1 MQSLIF
7 ICLSRSHYDTI
18 QNIEWINVFFISSLK
33 DLALKIMLNNK
44 LSQSL
49 LVSVSLLI
57 LFSSSLQAQPITKDM
72 PEEQHERIQEASSVT
87 PITSVLEILNQRLYK
102 PSELKELLTLI
113 QSFPRPGIGQA
124 QMAEQLNAYGIN
136 AFNQKDYSLAVKL
149 FQRAAKANPAE
160 TSIWCNL
167 AASSLETKDYATAQ
181 SSALQALI
189 LHPYKRDIW
198 KLVQQACAQN
208 NNDTCRQNAEI
219 VLKAMTPSE

>member
-1 MQSLIF
+1 MDK
-7 ICLSRSHYDTI
+7 C
-18 QNIEWINVFFISSLK
+18 FFISSLK

-72 PEEQHERIQEASSVT
+72 LEEQHKRIQEASSVT

-102 PSELKELLTLI
+102 PSELKELLALI

-167 AASSLETKDYATAQ
+167 AASGCKQSGNKGLCDSTVLSSSGSDIASVQKRHLEISSTSLRTKQ
-181 SSALQALI
+181 
-189 LHPYKRDIW
+189 
-198 KLVQQACAQN
+198 
-208 NNDTCRQNAEI
+208 
-219 VLKAMTPSE
+219 

>member
-1 MQSLIF
+1 M
-7 ICLSRSHYDTI
+7 

-72 PEEQHERIQEASSVT
+72 LEEQHKRIQEASSVT

-102 PSELKELLTLI
+102 PSELKELLALI

-149 FQRAAKANPAE
+149 FQRAAKANPAK

>member
-1 MQSLIF
+1 
-7 ICLSRSHYDTI
+7 
-18 QNIEWINVFFISSLK
+18 
-33 DLALKIMLNNK
+33 MLNNK

-49 LVSVSLLI
+49 LVSVCLLT
-57 LFSSSLQAQPITKDM
+57 LFSGSLQAQPITKDI
-72 PEEQHERIQEASSVT
+72 PEEPHERIQQAPSVT

-102 PSELKELLTLI
+102 PSELKELLALI

-167 AASSLETKDYATAQ
+167 AAASLETKDYVTAQ
-181 SSALQALI
+181 SAALQALV
-189 LHPYKRDIW
+189 LHPYHRDTW
-198 KLVQQACAQN
+198 DLMRQACEGTGN
-208 NNDTCRQNAEI
+208 ETCRKNADMI
-219 VLKAMTPSE
+219 FQAMQPTG

>member
-1 MQSLIF
+1 MEKCVF
-7 ICLSRSHYDTI
+7 IK
-18 QNIEWINVFFISSLK
+18 FK
-33 DLALKIMLNNK
+33 DLFKDLTLKIMLNNK

-49 LVSVSLLI
+49 LVSVCLLT
-57 LFSSSLQAQPITKDM
+57 LFTSSLQAQPITKDI
-72 PEEQHERIQEASSVT
+72 PEEPHERIQEASSVT
-87 PITSVLEILNQRLYK
+87 PITSVLEA
-102 PSELKELLTLI
+102 LI

-189 LHPYKRDIW
+189 LHPYKRDI
-198 KLVQQACAQN
+198 
-208 NNDTCRQNAEI
+208 
-219 VLKAMTPSE
+219 

>member
-1 MQSLIF
+1 
-7 ICLSRSHYDTI
+7 
-18 QNIEWINVFFISSLK
+18 
-33 DLALKIMLNNK
+33 MLNNK
-44 LSQSL
+44 LTQSL
-49 LVSVSLLI
+49 LMPVCLLTM
-57 LFSSSLQAQPITKDM
+57 FSGSFQAQASTKDSQNE
-72 PEEQHERIQEASSVT
+72 PLASIQENSSVT

-102 PSELKELLTLI
+102 PSELKELLALI

-167 AASSLETKDYATAQ
+167 AASSLETKNYATAQ

-208 NNDTCRQNAEI
+208 NNVTCRQNAEI

>member
-1 MQSLIF
+1 MF
-7 ICLSRSHYDTI
+7 
-18 QNIEWINVFFISSLK
+18 FFISSLK

-72 PEEQHERIQEASSVT
+72 LEEQHKRIQEASSVT

-102 PSELKELLTLI
+102 PSELKELLALI

-160 TSIWCNL
+160 TPIRCNL

>member
-1 MQSLIF
+1 MDK
-7 ICLSRSHYDTI
+7 C
-18 QNIEWINVFFISSLK
+18 FFISSLK

-72 PEEQHERIQEASSVT
+72 PEEQHERIQQAPSVT

-102 PSELKELLTLI
+102 PSELKELLALI

-167 AASSLETKDYATAQ
+167 AAASLKTKDFATAQ
-181 SSALQALI
+181 SAALQALI

-198 KLVQQACAQN
+198 TLIEQACEQN
-208 NNDTCRQNAEI
+208 NNNTCKQNAEI
-219 VLKAMTPSE
+219 VLKAMSPSS

>member
-1 MQSLIF
+1 MQYLIF
-7 ICLSRSHYDTI
+7 ICFSRSHYDTM

-72 PEEQHERIQEASSVT
+72 LEEQHKRIQEASSVT

-102 PSELKELLTLI
+102 PSELKELLALI
-113 QSFPRPGIGQA
+113 QSFSRPGIGQA

>member
-1 MQSLIF
+1 MPV
-7 ICLSRSHYDTI
+7 CLLT
-18 QNIEWINVFFISSLK
+18 
-33 DLALKIMLNNK
+33 M
-44 LSQSL
+44 
-49 LVSVSLLI
+49 
-57 LFSSSLQAQPITKDM
+57 FSGSFQAQASTKGSQNE
-72 PEEQHERIQEASSVT
+72 PLASIQENSSVT

-102 PSELKELLTLI
+102 PSELKELLALI

>member
-1 MQSLIF
+1 MDK
-7 ICLSRSHYDTI
+7 C
-18 QNIEWINVFFISSLK
+18 FFISSLK

-72 PEEQHERIQEASSVT
+72 PEEQHERIQQAPSVT

-102 PSELKELLTLI
+102 PSELKELLALI

-149 FQRAAKANPAE
+149 FQRAAQSRRNINMVQSCRRQSENKGLCDGTVCRSPGSDIA
-160 TSIWCNL
+160 SI
-167 AASSLETKDYATAQ
+167 Q
-181 SSALQALI
+181 
-189 LHPYKRDIW
+189 KRHLDI
-198 KLVQQACAQN
+198 N
-208 NNDTCRQNAEI
+208 
-219 VLKAMTPSE
+219 

>member
-1 MQSLIF
+1 M
-7 ICLSRSHYDTI
+7 

-72 PEEQHERIQEASSVT
+72 LEEQHKRIQEASSVT
-87 PITSVLEILNQRLYK
+87 PITSILEILNQRLYK
-102 PSELKELLTLI
+102 PSELKELLALI

-124 QMAEQLNAYGIN
+124 QMAEQLNAYGIS

-167 AASSLETKDYATAQ
+167 AASSLETNDYATAQ

-189 LHPYKRDIW
+189 LHPYERDIW

>member
-1 MQSLIF
+1 MDK
-7 ICLSRSHYDTI
+7 C
-18 QNIEWINVFFISSLK
+18 FFISSLK

-72 PEEQHERIQEASSVT
+72 LEEQHERIQEASSVT

-102 PSELKELLTLI
+102 PSELKELLALI

-160 TSIWCNL
+160 ISIWCNL
-167 AASSLETKDYATAQ
+167 ATSSLETKDYATAQ

>member
-1 MQSLIF
+1 MF
-7 ICLSRSHYDTI
+7 
-18 QNIEWINVFFISSLK
+18 FFISSLK

-49 LVSVSLLI
+49 SVSVSLLI

-72 PEEQHERIQEASSVT
+72 LEEQHKRIQEASSVT

-102 PSELKELLTLI
+102 PSELKELLALI

-167 AASSLETKDYATAQ
+167 AASSLETLGYATAQ

-208 NNDTCRQNAEI
+208 KNDTCRQNAEI

>member
-1 MQSLIF
+1 MF
-7 ICLSRSHYDTI
+7 
-18 QNIEWINVFFISSLK
+18 FFISSLK

-102 PSELKELLTLI
+102 PSELKELLALI

-167 AASSLETKDYATAQ
+167 AASSLEKKDYATAQ

-208 NNDTCRQNAEI
+208 NNDTCRQNAGI

>member
-7 ICLSRSHYDTI
+7 IFFSRSHYDTI

-72 PEEQHERIQEASSVT
+72 LEEQHKRIQEASSVT

-102 PSELKELLTLI
+102 PSELKELLALI

>member
-1 MQSLIF
+1 M
-7 ICLSRSHYDTI
+7 

-44 LSQSL
+44 LSQLL

-72 PEEQHERIQEASSVT
+72 LEEQHKRIQEASSVT

-102 PSELKELLTLI
+102 PSELKELLALI

-167 AASSLETKDYATAQ
+167 AASSLETKDYATA
-181 SSALQALI
+181 LQALI

>member
-1 MQSLIF
+1 MDK
-7 ICLSRSHYDTI
+7 C
-18 QNIEWINVFFISSLK
+18 FFIASLK

-102 PSELKELLTLI
+102 PSELKKLLALI

-208 NNDTCRQNAEI
+208 NNDTCRQNAGI
-219 VLKAMTPSE
+219 VLKAMTASE

>member
-1 MQSLIF
+1 M
-7 ICLSRSHYDTI
+7 

-72 PEEQHERIQEASSVT
+72 LEEQHKRIQEASSVT

-208 NNDTCRQNAEI
+208 NNDTCRQNAGI

>member
-1 MQSLIF
+1 MF
-7 ICLSRSHYDTI
+7 
-18 QNIEWINVFFISSLK
+18 FFISSLK

-72 PEEQHERIQEASSVT
+72 LEEQHKRIQEASSVT

-102 PSELKELLTLI
+102 PSELKELLALI

-167 AASSLETKDYATAQ
+167 AASSLEIKDYATAQ

>member
-1 MQSLIF
+1 MDK
-7 ICLSRSHYDTI
+7 C
-18 QNIEWINVFFISSLK
+18 FFISSLK

-72 PEEQHERIQEASSVT
+72 LEEQHKRIQEASSVT

>member
-1 MQSLIF
+1 MDK
-7 ICLSRSHYDTI
+7 Y
-18 QNIEWINVFFISSLK
+18 FFISSLK

-72 PEEQHERIQEASSVT
+72 LEEQHERIQQAPSVT

-102 PSELKELLTLI
+102 PSELKELLALI

-124 QMAEQLNAYGIN
+124 QMAEQLNTYGIN

-181 SSALQALI
+181 SAALQALI
-189 LHPYKRDIW
+189 LHPYKKDIW
-198 KLVQQACAQN
+198 KLVQQACEQN

-219 VLKAMTPSE
+219 VLKAMTPME

>member
-1 MQSLIF
+1 MESLIF
-7 ICLSRSHYDTI
+7 ICFSRSHYDTM

-72 PEEQHERIQEASSVT
+72 LEEQHKRIQEASSVT
-87 PITSVLEILNQRLYK
+87 PITSILEILNQRLYK
-102 PSELKELLTLI
+102 PSELKELLALI

-124 QMAEQLNAYGIN
+124 QMAEQLNAYGIS

-167 AASSLETKDYATAQ
+167 AASSLETNDYATAQ

>member
-1 MQSLIF
+1 MFLT
-7 ICLSRSHYDTI
+7 LRDP
-18 QNIEWINVFFISSLK
+18 
-33 DLALKIMLNNK
+33 ALKIMLNSK
-44 LSQSL
+44 LTQSL
-49 LVSVSLLI
+49 LMSICLLTMFSGSLL
-57 LFSSSLQAQPITKDM
+57 AQGTAKDSQKE
-72 PEEQHERIQEASSVT
+72 PLASIQETSSVT

-102 PSELKELLTLI
+102 PSELKELLALI

-136 AFNQKDYSLAVKL
+136 AFNQKDYKLAVKL

-219 VLKAMTPSE
+219 VLKAMIPSE

>member
-1 MQSLIF
+1 MDK
-7 ICLSRSHYDTI
+7 C
-18 QNIEWINVFFISSLK
+18 FFISSLK

-57 LFSSSLQAQPITKDM
+57 LFSSSLQAQPITKHM
-72 PEEQHERIQEASSVT
+72 LEEQHKRIQEASSVT

-102 PSELKELLTLI
+102 PSELKELLALI

-167 AASSLETKDYATAQ
+167 AASSLGTKDYATAQ

>member
-1 MQSLIF
+1 M
-7 ICLSRSHYDTI
+7 

-72 PEEQHERIQEASSVT
+72 LEEQHKRIQEASSVT

-102 PSELKELLTLI
+102 PSELKELLALI
-113 QSFPRPGIGQA
+113 QSFPRPGIGLA

>member
-1 MQSLIF
+1 MDK
-7 ICLSRSHYDTI
+7 C
-18 QNIEWINVFFISSLK
+18 FFISSLK

-87 PITSVLEILNQRLYK
+87 PTTSVLEILNQRLYK

-208 NNDTCRQNAEI
+208 NNDTCRQNAGI

>member
-7 ICLSRSHYDTI
+7 ICFSRSYYDTM

-72 PEEQHERIQEASSVT
+72 LEEQHKRIQEASSVT

-102 PSELKELLTLI
+102 PSELKELLALI

>member
-1 MQSLIF
+1 
-7 ICLSRSHYDTI
+7 
-18 QNIEWINVFFISSLK
+18 
-33 DLALKIMLNNK
+33 MLNNK

-72 PEEQHERIQEASSVT
+72 LEEQHKRIQEASSVT

-102 PSELKELLTLI
+102 PSELKELLALI

-167 AASSLETKDYATAQ
+167 AASSLETNDYATAQ

>member
-1 MQSLIF
+1 MF
-7 ICLSRSHYDTI
+7 
-18 QNIEWINVFFISSLK
+18 FFISSLK

-72 PEEQHERIQEASSVT
+72 LEEQHERIQEASSVT

-102 PSELKELLTLI
+102 PSELKELLALI

-160 TSIWCNL
+160 ISIWCNL
-167 AASSLETKDYATAQ
+167 ATSSLETKDYATAQ

>member
-1 MQSLIF
+1 
-7 ICLSRSHYDTI
+7 
-18 QNIEWINVFFISSLK
+18 
-33 DLALKIMLNNK
+33 MLNNK

-102 PSELKELLTLI
+102 PSELKELLALI

-136 AFNQKDYSLAVKL
+136 AFNQKDHSLAVKL

-208 NNDTCRQNAEI
+208 NNDTCRQNAGI

>member
-1 MQSLIF
+1 MDK
-7 ICLSRSHYDTI
+7 C
-18 QNIEWINVFFISSLK
+18 FFILSLK

-102 PSELKELLTLI
+102 PSELKELLALI

-149 FQRAAKANPAE
+149 FQRAAKVNPAE

-208 NNDTCRQNAEI
+208 NSDTCRQNAGI

>member
-7 ICLSRSHYDTI
+7 ICFSRSHYDTMR
-18 QNIEWINVFFISSLK
+18 NIKWINVFFISSLK

-72 PEEQHERIQEASSVT
+72 LEEQHKRIQEASSVT

-102 PSELKELLTLI
+102 PSELKELLALI

>member
-1 MQSLIF
+1 MDK
-7 ICLSRSHYDTI
+7 C
-18 QNIEWINVFFISSLK
+18 FFISSLK

>member
-1 MQSLIF
+1 M
-7 ICLSRSHYDTI
+7 
-18 QNIEWINVFFISSLK
+18 FFIKFKYLT
-33 DLALKIMLNNK
+33 LKIMLNNK

-49 LVSVSLLI
+49 LVSVCLLT
-57 LFSSSLQAQPITKDM
+57 LFTSSLQAQPITKDI
-72 PEEQHERIQEASSVT
+72 PEEQHERIQQAPSVT

-102 PSELKELLTLI
+102 PSELKELLALI

-124 QMAEQLNAYGIN
+124 QMTEQLNAYGIN

-167 AASSLETKDYATAQ
+167 AAASLQTKDYATAQ
-181 SSALQALI
+181 SAALQALI

-219 VLKAMTPSE
+219 VLKAMAPAE